1 MGLMK
6 RLDERATLMGR
17 MMRTVGASEGMPE
30 HIALETSV
38 RRAAN
43 RCMGCDRPD
52 DCKGWLDAHKDGAET
67 APDYCPNR
75 DAFKDWTARAQRR
88 AVERAE

>member
-1 MGLMK
+1 
-6 RLDERATLMGR
+6 
-17 MMRTVGASEGMPE
+17 
-30 HIALETSV
+30 
-38 RRAAN
+38 
-43 RCMGCDRPD
+43 MGCDRPD